1 MGTAS
6 TMADRALESVVPAL
20 SNRVRT
26 LMREQGVPGV
36 ALGIVRDQA
45 LAWAGGFG
53 YADLASA
60 RPLDEHSVFAVASIT
75 KTVTGLAIMQLR
87 DLGQLRLDDPV
98 LRYLPEFAA
107 VRSRYGR
114 AEDVT
119 IRGLLTH
126 RSGLVGEAPTGHWSN
141 MRFPPVAQIL
151 QLLPR
156 VEVVIEPASAFKYC
170 NLAFALLGEIV
181 ARVAGR
187 SFTAYVQA
195 EILAPLGMTA
205 SGFEAN
211 GGPGA
216 HAVTGYMSERYEDVP
231 AVAEDPPMNGYAAAA
246 GLRTSVAD
254 LSRWAALQFRTRMGQ
269 RVGAQI
275 LAGVSL
281 SEMHRVTYV
290 ESDWKSG
297 YAMPW
302 MGVRMGENVYLMHP
316 GSAPGFL
323 SMLAFSKPH
332 RTAVIVLTN
341 KQGHRACAAIAFE
354 ALEMIARAGREVPDR
369 FAPPAPAPASYKP
382 LLGRYAGEPA
392 WGLILHVEYRDG
404 ALLLVTPPD
413 PYSGPPEAPMR
424 LSPTERA
431 EVFVVAG
438 GRPAGEALTFELAD
452 DGRVVGFVLG
462 DDVARF
468 RKTD

>member
-1 MGTAS
+1 MAS
-6 TMADRALESVVPAL
+6 TSPMSDHVVESVVAAL
-20 SNRVRT
+20 SSRVRS
-26 LMREQGVPGV
+26 LMKQQGVPGI
-36 ALGIVRDQA
+36 ALGIVRGQT

-53 YADLASA
+53 YADLVSA
-60 RPLDEHSVFAVASIT
+60 RPLDEHSIFAVASVT

-87 DLGQLRLDDPV
+87 DLGKLSLDDSV
-98 LRYLPEFAA
+98 VRYLPEFAA
-107 VRSRYGR
+107 VRNRYGR

-141 MRFPPVAQIL
+141 LKFPTMAQIL
-151 QLLPR
+151 ELLPR
-156 VEVVIEPASAFKYC
+156 VEIVIEPASAFKYC
-170 NLAFALLGEIV
+170 NLAFALLGEII

-205 SGFEAN
+205 SGFEAQDETRLHT
-211 GGPGA
+211 A
-216 HAVTGYMSERYEDVP
+216 TGYMSERYEDVP

-254 LSRWAALQFRTRMGQ
+254 LSRWAALQFRTRIGE
-269 RVGAQI
+269 RAGAQI
-275 LAGVSL
+275 LAGASL

-290 ESDWKSG
+290 ESDWKTG

-302 MGVRMGENVYLMHP
+302 MGVRMSENIYLMHP

-323 SMLAFSKPH
+323 SMLAFSTPH

-341 KQGHRACAAIAFE
+341 KQGHRACTAIAFE
-354 ALEMIARAGREVPDR
+354 ALEMIARASREVPER
-369 FAPPAPAPASYKP
+369 SAPPLPAPASYKP

-392 WGLILHVEYRDG
+392 WGLVLHVEYRDG
-404 ALLLVTPPD
+404 VLLLVTPPD
-413 PYSGPPEAPMR
+413 PYGGPPEAPMR
-424 LSPTERA
+424 LSATERA
-431 EVFVVAG
+431 DVFIVTG

-452 DGRVVGFVLG
+452 DGRAVGFVLG

-468 RKTD
+468 HRTD